1 MNYIKLI
8 YLSVFCGII
17 TILAFFNIVYSFYL
31 NLYLNLNTYIYT
43 FFISIFLSLIFYIAK
58 NNNEKKTTIYEKILT
73 ILLGYFLLPLII
85 SIPFYFSIYNLTFIN
100 SFFEAISGFTSTGF
114 TIFNNIN
121 HIDQSLILWRSA
133 SQWVGGLYFLFSII
147 VLIDIFDHSFKKS
160 LTNFISF
167 NKAETLKQSLK
178 IFLLY
183 STMTLVIF
191 IILNIFDVR
200 LFNSLNLAM
209 TIISSGGFLPS
220 NDLSNI
226 LIKNSQIIITS
237 LLMLTSFF
245 SIFLT
250 YNLFFTKNHN
260 LNFFNEDIHLLIY
273 FLTLLLIFF
282 IFPNYDNN
290 FSQLFLSLTSS
301 VSNIGF
307 SLNNDLPNLSFI
319 FLIFVMIGGSFFSTS
334 SGIRFLKVYS
344 LFKYSINEILS
355 YSRPKNIYINKHL
368 FSKEFFKIDEIYK
381 YFLSILIFIL
391 SLLFL
396 TFLLTLS
403 GIEFESSFKL
413 SILTLMN
420 TVNSSMY
427 GLSDF
432 SFYDL
437 HFLNKYYL
445 IFFMIM
451 GRFELLTLLI
461 VCKKFL
467 FKNWIRTIN
476 IFNIFI
482 CTLSSAG

>member
-17 TILAFFNIVYSFYL
+17 SILSFFNIVYSYYL
-31 NLYLNLNTYIYT
+31 NLYLNLNTYVYT
-43 FFISIFLSLIFYIAK
+43 FLLSIVLTIIFYISK
-58 NNNEKKTTIYEKILT
+58 NKEEKKITIYEKIIT

-85 SIPFYFSIYNLTFIN
+85 AIPFYFSIYNLTFVN
-100 SFFEAISGFTSTGF
+100 SYFEAISGFTSTGF
-114 TIFNNIN
+114 SIFDNIN

-147 VLIDIFDHSFKKS
+147 LLIDIFDHSFKKS

-183 STMTLVIF
+183 SLITLGIF
-191 IILNIFDVR
+191 VILNIFEMR
-200 LFNSLNLAM
+200 MFYSLNLAM
-209 TIISSGGFLPS
+209 TVISSGGFLPS
-220 NDLSNI
+220 NNLSNI
-226 LIKNSQIIITS
+226 LINNSQIIITS

-245 SIFLT
+245 SIFLS
-250 YNLFFTKNHN
+250 YNLIFTKNHN
-260 LNFFNEDIHLLIY
+260 LIFFNEDIHLLFY
-273 FLTLLLIFF
+273 LLTLLIIFF
-282 IFPNYDNN
+282 IFLNFDNN
-290 FSQLFLSLTSS
+290 FSELFLSLTSS

-307 SLNNDLPNLSFI
+307 SLDNTSQNISFI
-319 FLIFVMIGGSFFSTS
+319 FLILVMIGGSFFSTS
-334 SGIRFLKVYS
+334 SGIRFLKIYS

-355 YSRPKNIYINKHL
+355 YSRPKNIFVNKHL
-368 FSKEFFKIDEIYK
+368 FSKEFFQLNEIYK
-381 YFLSILIFIL
+381 YFLTVIIFII

-403 GIEFESSFKL
+403 GIEFENSFKL

-437 HFLNKYYL
+437 QFFTKYYL
-445 IFFMIM
+445 IFFMVI
-451 GRFELLTLLI
+451 GRLELLTLLI
-461 VCKKFL
+461 ICKKFL
-467 FKNWIRTIN
+467 FKN
-476 IFNIFI
+476 
-482 CTLSSAG
+482 

>member
-17 TILAFFNIVYSFYL
+17 SILSFFNIVYSYYL
-31 NLYLNLNTYIYT
+31 NLYLNLNTYVYT
-43 FFISIFLSLIFYIAK
+43 FLLSIVLTMIFYISK
-58 NNNEKKTTIYEKILT
+58 NKEEKKITIYEKIIT

-85 SIPFYFSIYNLTFIN
+85 AIPFYFSIYNLTFVN
-100 SFFEAISGFTSTGF
+100 SYFEAISGFTSTGF
-114 TIFNNIN
+114 TIFDNIN

-147 VLIDIFDHSFKKS
+147 LLIDIFDHSFKKS

-183 STMTLVIF
+183 SLITLGIF
-191 IILNIFDVR
+191 VILNIFEIR
-200 LFNSLNLAM
+200 MFYSLNLAM
-209 TIISSGGFLPS
+209 TVISSGGFLPS
-220 NDLSNI
+220 NNLSNI
-226 LIKNSQIIITS
+226 LINNSQIIITS
-237 LLMLTSFF
+237 LLMLISFF
-245 SIFLT
+245 SIFLS
-250 YNLFFTKNHN
+250 YNLIFTKNHN
-260 LNFFNEDIHLLIY
+260 LNFFNEDIHLLFY
-273 FLTLLLIFF
+273 LLSLLIIFF
-282 IFPNYDNN
+282 IFLNFDNN
-290 FSQLFLSLTSS
+290 FSEIFLSLTSS

-307 SLNNDLPNLSFI
+307 SLDNTSQNISFI
-319 FLIFVMIGGSFFSTS
+319 FLILVMIGGSFFSTS
-334 SGIRFLKVYS
+334 SGIRFLKIYS

-355 YSRPKNIYINKHL
+355 YSRPKNIFVNKHL
-368 FSKEFFKIDEIYK
+368 FSKEFFQLNEIYK
-381 YFLSILIFIL
+381 YFLTVIIFII

-403 GIEFESSFKL
+403 GIEFENSFKL

-437 HFLNKYYL
+437 QFFTKYYL
-445 IFFMIM
+445 IFFMVI
-451 GRFELLTLLI
+451 GRLELLTLLI
-461 VCKKFL
+461 ICKKFL
-467 FKNWIRTIN
+467 FKN
-476 IFNIFI
+476 
-482 CTLSSAG
+482 

>member
-8 YLSVFCGII
+8 YLSIFCGII
-17 TILAFFNIVYSFYL
+17 AILSFFNIVYSYYL

-43 FFISIFLSLIFYIAK
+43 CLIATLLTLLFYIAK
-58 NNNEKKTTIYEKILT
+58 GNDKKKTTIYEKILT
-73 ILLGYFLLPLII
+73 ILLGYFLLPVII

-100 SFFEAISGFTSTGF
+100 SYFEAISGFTSTGF

-147 VLIDIFDHSFKKS
+147 LLIDIFDHSFKKS

-178 IFLLY
+178 IFFLY
-183 STMTLVIF
+183 SLITLGIF
-191 IILNIFDVR
+191 IILNIFEVR
-200 LFNSLNLAM
+200 LFNSLNISM

-220 NDLSNI
+220 NNLSNI
-226 LIKNSQIIITS
+226 LINNSQIVITS

-245 SIFLT
+245 SIFLS
-250 YNLFFTKNHN
+250 YNLVFTKNRN
-260 LNFFNEDIHLLIY
+260 MNFFNEDIHLLFY
-273 FLTLLLIFF
+273 FLILLIIFF
-282 IFPNYDNN
+282 IFLNFDNN
-290 FSQLFLSLTSS
+290 FSELFLSLTSS

-307 SLNNDLPNLSFI
+307 SLNNNSSNLSFI
-319 FLIFVMIGGSFFSTS
+319 FLIIVMIGGSFFSTS

-368 FSKEFFKIDEIYK
+368 FSKEFFQLNEIYK
-381 YFLSILIFIL
+381 YFLSVMVFIV

-396 TFLLTLS
+396 SFLLTLS
-403 GIEFESSFKL
+403 GIEFENSFKL
-413 SILTLMN
+413 SVLTLMN

-427 GLSDF
+427 GLADF
-432 SFYDL
+432 NFYEL
-437 HFLNKYYL
+437 HFFTKYFL

-451 GRFELLTLLI
+451 GRLELLTLLI
-461 VCKKFL
+461 ICKKFL
-467 FKNWIRTIN
+467 FK
-476 IFNIFI
+476 
-482 CTLSSAG
+482 S